1 MEKAGHDVT
10 GLDFD
15 AYMLEKIEEKITD
28 EKITWHKADV
38 IRDNWGTEHCLFRHW
53 RQGD

>member
-1 MEKAGHDVT
+1 MT

-28 EKITWHKADV
+28 ENITWHKAEV
-38 IRDNWGTEHCLFRHW
+38 ISDNLGTEN
-53 RQGD
+53 